1 MGDADPL
8 ALLACALYLV
18 LMLGI
23 GLLASRKASG
33 GMDDFFLAGRGLSR
47 LVVALSA
54 VASGR
59 SAWLL
64 LGFSSV
70 AYLRGASALWMAVGY
85 TLVEFALFF
94 TLAPRMRRLSGEHG
108 CVTIPDLFAARFGEG
123 RGGLRVLIALVF
135 LAFMTPYVGAQFVA
149 GGKTFHSAFG
159 LDPLHGELL
168 TAGIVL
174 GYTVAGGF
182 LAVSL
187 TDAVQASVMLAALVG
202 LPLLALAGEG
212 GWSAV
217 AQELAALDPTL
228 VDPTALAFGALVG
241 WLGIGLGSPG
251 NPHIAVRYMSIRSES
266 ALGAAGWI
274 ALATNVLMALGAL
287 AIGLLGRA
295 HFPLVSELPGGD
307 PETVFPALAGAVLH
321 PFLFGIAIAAIFA
334 AIMSTADSQL
344 LVAASSIVRDLYE
357 RRGGRVRVLEPRT
370 LVLASRVA
378 IVLVVLCAWVVARL
392 GGGVVNALVLYAWGG
407 LGAALGPPL
416 LLAFYWPRMT
426 AAGALAG
433 VLVGASSLIAWE
445 QWRPDGLYELIPA
458 FGVGTLAVVL
468 VSLLGPRPPA
478 VPGASSPRS

>member
-1 MGDADPL
+1 MPDADPY

-23 GLLASRKASG
+23 GLLASRKASAG
-33 GMDDFFLAGRGLSR
+33 IDEFFLAGRGLSR

-70 AYLRGASALWMAVGY
+70 AYLRGVSAIWMAVGY

-108 CVTIPDLFAARFGEG
+108 CVTVPDLFAARFGEQ
-123 RGGLRVLIALVF
+123 RALRVLIALVF

-159 LDPLHGELL
+159 LEPLLGELL

-174 GYTVAGGF
+174 GYTVTGGF

-202 LPLLALAGEG
+202 LPLLALSGEG

-217 AQELAALDPTL
+217 ARELASLDPTL

-287 AIGLLGRA
+287 GIGLLGRA
-295 HFPLVSELPGGD
+295 HFPQVAELPGGD
-307 PETVFPALAGAVLH
+307 PETVYPALAGAVLH

-357 RRGGRVRVLEPRT
+357 RGGGSARSLEPRT
-370 LVLASRVA
+370 LVLASRLA
-378 IVLVVLCAWVVARL
+378 IAGLVVCAWGVARL

-416 LLAFYWPRMT
+416 LLAFYWSRTT

-433 VLVGASSLIAWE
+433 VFVGAGSLIAWE
-445 QWRPDGLYELIPA
+445 LWGDDGLYELIPA
-458 FGVGTLAVVL
+458 FAAGTLAVVL
-468 VSLLGPRPPA
+468 VSLLGRRDA
-478 VPGASSPRS
+478 RA